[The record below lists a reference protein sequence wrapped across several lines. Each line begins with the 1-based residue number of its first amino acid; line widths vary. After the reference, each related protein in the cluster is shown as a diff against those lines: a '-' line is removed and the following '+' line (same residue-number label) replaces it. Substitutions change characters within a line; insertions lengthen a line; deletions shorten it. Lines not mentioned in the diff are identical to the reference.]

1 MTAHYNYV
9 TIRKNKSPLKWSR
22 EAKKGCTETLI
33 YLFVYMK
40 PFCLFIDGRVFIFAK
55 LSFNQGPERLERR
68 MTAMNYQKKTVVA
81 SVAGLTLEGMDIMF
95 ISFAMSMIIAHF
107 HIDMATGGLISSITN
122 LGMLVGGT
130 IFGILADKFGRV
142 KVFTYTIILF
152 AIGTALTGLATNIE
166 QVYIFR
172 FIAGLGA
179 GGEYG
184 IGMALVAEA
193 WPKNK
198 QGRASSYVSVG
209 AQYGVILAA
218 LLSALIL
225 PNWGWRGLFFVGI
238 IPVIFAFM
246 VRKNLDESPEWV
258 AAQKEKKLVKKQGNL
273 KELFA
278 TRRTAF
284 TTVALA
290 IMATVQ
296 IAGYNG
302 LMIWLPSM
310 LQKSQGLSV
319 SGSALWTIS
328 TAVGMIVGMLTFG
341 QFIDRFGMKRTYG
354 IFLIAS
360 AVAVF
365 LYSYAS
371 GSAGVLIGGAIVGFF
386 ANGMFAGYG
395 ALISHYYPVEVRSTA
410 TNTIFNFGR
419 ALGGLSPI
427 LVGFILQHANV
438 TVAMGYLAVLYC
450 VSFIAMLSLKKGKAE
465 QTQER
470 FVSTAK
476 AV

>member
-1 MTAHYNYV
+1 MDY
-9 TIRKNKSPLKWSR
+9 R
-22 EAKKGCTETLI
+22 
-33 YLFVYMK
+33 
-40 PFCLFIDGRVFIFAK
+40 
-55 LSFNQGPERLERR
+55 
-68 MTAMNYQKKTVVA
+68 KKTVVA

-95 ISFAMSMIIAHF
+95 ISFAMSMIIAEF
-107 HIDMATGGLISSITN
+107 HIDMAAGGLISSITN
-122 LGMLVGGT
+122 LGMLAGGV

-142 KVFTYTIILF
+142 RIFTYTILLF
-152 AIGTALTGLATNIE
+152 AVGTALTGLAQNIE
-166 QVYIFR
+166 QVYLFR

-218 LLSALIL
+218 LLSAMIL
-225 PNWGWRGLFFVGI
+225 PSWGWRGLFFVGLA
-238 IPVIFAFM
+238 PVIFAFI
-246 VRKNLDESPEWV
+246 VRKKLDESPVWV
-258 AAQKEKKLVKKQGNL
+258 ESQKKKQLVQKQGKL
-273 KELFA
+273 KQLFA
-278 TRRTAF
+278 TPRIAV

-310 LQKSQGLSV
+310 LQQSQGLSV
-319 SGSALWTIS
+319 SSSALWTIS
-328 TAVGMIVGMLTFG
+328 TAAGMIAGMLTFG
-341 QFIDRFGMKRTYG
+341 QFMDRFGMKRSYG
-354 IFLIAS
+354 IFLAAS

-365 LYSYAS
+365 FYSFAS
-371 GSAGVLIGGAIVGFF
+371 GSTGLLIGGAIVGFF
-386 ANGMFAGYG
+386 SNGMFAGYG
-395 ALISHYYPVEVRSTA
+395 ALISKYYSVEIRSTA

-427 LVGFILQHANV
+427 LVGYILQHANV
-438 TVAMGYLAVLYC
+438 TVAMTYLALLYC
-450 VSFIAMLSLKKGKAE
+450 ISFIAMVSLRNGKGRKEEINSLSE
-465 QTQER
+465 
-470 FVSTAK
+470 

>member
-1 MTAHYNYV
+1 MLNFIHIYYV
-9 TIRKNKSPLKWSR
+9 Y
-22 EAKKGCTETLI
+22 EC
-33 YLFVYMK
+33 LFVLWMTKAFY
-40 PFCLFIDGRVFIFAK
+40 FCSI
-55 LSFNQGPERLERR
+55 SFNLSPVRLERR
-68 MTAMNYQKKTVVA
+68 TTRMDYRKKTVVA

-95 ISFAMSMIIAHF
+95 ISFAMSMIIAEF
-107 HIDMATGGLISSITN
+107 QIDMAAGGLISSITN
-122 LGMLVGGT
+122 LGMLAGGV

-142 KVFTYTIILF
+142 RIFTYTILLF
-152 AIGTALTGLATNIE
+152 AVGTALTGLAQNIE
-166 QVYIFR
+166 QVYLFR

-218 LLSALIL
+218 LLSAMIL
-225 PNWGWRGLFFVGI
+225 PSWGWRGLFFVGLA
-238 IPVIFAFM
+238 PVIFAFF
-246 VRKNLDESPEWV
+246 VRKKLDESPEWL
-258 AAQKEKKLVKKQGNL
+258 ASQKKKQLVQKQGKL
-273 KELFA
+273 KQLFA
-278 TRRTAF
+278 TPRIAV
-284 TTVALA
+284 TTFALA

-310 LQKSQGLSV
+310 LQQSQGLSV
-319 SGSALWTIS
+319 SSSALWTIS
-328 TAVGMIVGMLTFG
+328 TAAGMIAGMLTFG
-341 QFIDRFGMKRTYG
+341 QFMDRFGMKRSYG
-354 IFLIAS
+354 IFLAAS

-365 LYSYAS
+365 LYSFAS
-371 GSAGVLIGGAIVGFF
+371 GSTGLLIGGAIVGFF
-386 ANGMFAGYG
+386 SNGMFAGYG
-395 ALISHYYPVEVRSTA
+395 ALISKYYSVEIRSTA

-427 LVGFILQHANV
+427 LVGYILQHANV
-438 TVAMGYLAVLYC
+438 TVAMTYLALLYC
-450 VSFIAMLSLKKGKAE
+450 ISFIAMISLRKGNGK
-465 QTQER
+465 QEGIN
-470 FVSTAK
+470 TLTE

>member
-1 MTAHYNYV
+1 MDY
-9 TIRKNKSPLKWSR
+9 R
-22 EAKKGCTETLI
+22 
-33 YLFVYMK
+33 
-40 PFCLFIDGRVFIFAK
+40 
-55 LSFNQGPERLERR
+55 
-68 MTAMNYQKKTVVA
+68 KKTVVA

-95 ISFAMSMIIAHF
+95 ISFAMSMIIAEF
-107 HIDMATGGLISSITN
+107 HIDMAAGGLISSITN
-122 LGMLVGGT
+122 LGMLAGGV

-142 KVFTYTIILF
+142 RIFTYTILLF
-152 AIGTALTGLATNIE
+152 AVGTALTGLAQNIE
-166 QVYIFR
+166 QVYLFR

-218 LLSALIL
+218 LLSAMIL
-225 PNWGWRGLFFVGI
+225 PSWGWRGLFFVGLA
-238 IPVIFAFM
+238 PVIFAFI
-246 VRKNLDESPEWV
+246 VRKKLDESPAWLES
-258 AAQKEKKLVKKQGNL
+258 QKKKQLVQKQGKL
-273 KELFA
+273 KQLFA
-278 TRRTAF
+278 TPR
-284 TTVALA
+284 TTVTTLALA

-310 LQKSQGLSV
+310 LQQSQGLSV
-319 SGSALWTIS
+319 SSSALWTIS
-328 TAVGMIVGMLTFG
+328 TAAGMIAGMLTFG
-341 QFIDRFGMKRTYG
+341 QFMDRFGMKRSYG
-354 IFLIAS
+354 IFLSAS

-371 GSAGVLIGGAIVGFF
+371 GSTGLLIGGAIVGFF
-386 ANGMFAGYG
+386 SNGMFAGYG
-395 ALISHYYPVEVRSTA
+395 ALISKYYSVEIRSTA

-427 LVGFILQHANV
+427 LVGYILQNANV
-438 TVAMGYLAVLYC
+438 TVAMGYLAALYC
-450 VSFIAMLSLKKGKAE
+450 ISFLAMITLQKGKGK
-465 QTQER
+465 QEEIH
-470 FVSTAK
+470 TLTE